1 MQLIYFARCVIFQP
15 TDNFNDAKKS
25 NYLVYF
31 LLLYMHESLIYTCK
45 KVAFLK
51 YFKYTNNA
59 LALLILKT
67 MELDTFDEYLS
78 YNILFLHVIY

>member
-1 MQLIYFARCVIFQP
+1 MQLIYLVRCVILQL

-31 LLLYMHESLIYTCK
+31 LLLHMHKSLIYTCK
-45 KVAFLK
+45 KVVFLK
-51 YFKYTNNA
+51 YFKYTNNG

-67 MELDTFDEYLS
+67 MERA
-78 YNILFLHVIY
+78 